1 MNVEAYAKKHDLGT
15 LLELL
20 SVELLSKRPQ
30 SPLSY
35 LEELCRK
42 VSAAKHAKGVSTAAI
57 VSETLESVVAQIKGT
72 EAATKEEKAATP
84 RAISTPSGNDGE
96 QSESRKTRKGDS
108 DRVGTAPQASEA
120 SMNADDAPPSSFT
133 QARRST
139 ITLGAHGT
147 ASEAKKIKA
156 LDFIDLINEKIEN
169 YMPGT
174 RLWCFTDLKQWLEK
188 NEGKLFGSWA
198 AAEPARA
205 SSAQK

>member
-84 RAISTPSGNDGE
+84 REFRPHQEMMASKVNRG
-96 QSESRKTRKGDS
+96 RRAKGI
-108 DRVGTAPQASEA
+108 QIASA
-120 SMNADDAPPSSFT
+120 LRP
-133 QARRST
+133 RR
-139 ITLGAHGT
+139 
-147 ASEAKKIKA
+147 AK
-156 LDFIDLINEKIEN
+156 
-169 YMPGT
+169 
-174 RLWCFTDLKQWLEK
+174 LE
-188 NEGKLFGSWA
+188 
-198 AAEPARA
+198 R
-205 SSAQK
+205 